1 MFIKYDE
8 YDLLEFFEAE
18 PNYIFDKET
27 GKLMYV
33 KEDKYGMKMIF
44 HMDVYEQTCSV
55 SINYR
60 EYASSIIEY
69 SVNSVA
75 SIIRDNVGLKI
86 YGEAE
91 KIILIIHVSPNMSV
105 TIPAA

>member
-8 YDLLEFFEAE
+8 YDLLEFFETE
-18 PNYIFDKET
+18 PDYIIDEET

-60 EYASSIIEY
+60 EYTSSIIEY
-69 SVNSVA
+69 SV
-75 SIIRDNVGLKI
+75 K
-86 YGEAE
+86 
-91 KIILIIHVSPNMSV
+91 SV
-105 TIPAA
+105 TRIRKDNIG